1 MKLNYKDKR
10 RIYGQKD
17 IYQAVRGTEASV
29 ATPEKINIFDS
40 LSASASACDHVF
52 YASEF
57 EALLCERVFSLV
69 SLTGF
74 FQAKVFNVSSKSSDL
89 KERVF
94 DTSSESS
101 GSEDKVFNASSESS
115 GSEERVFVFTSITGL
130 TQESV
135 RDSLRAIT
143 GAQENISAVEYL
155 NAVSKE
161 SVYSLLSYATPLRE
175 QVGITSTTKGAF
187 KEQIF
192 DVDSVALTEK
202 IRTFTSESKTA
213 MTVQAVG
220 HIADTSTG
228 QMISIVFNRENV
240 TAAEEIFNIILE
252 LVNVLRTV
260 TAEAEYLKASNLEV
274 ILMKTDSVE
283 GFSVLVSSETINIL
297 LTNSEERKVLRAM
310 VEEE

>member
-17 IYQAVRGTEASV
+17 IYQAVRGTETSV

-57 EALLCERVFSLV
+57 TALLCDRVFSLV

-94 DTSSESS
+94 DTSSKSS
-101 GSEDKVFNASSESS
+101 GSEEQVFDTSSESS
-115 GSEERVFVFTSITGL
+115 GSKERAFNTSSESSGSKERVFVFTSITGL

-143 GAQENISAVEYL
+143 GVQENISAVEYL

-161 SVYSLLSYATPLRE
+161 SVYSLLSYYATPLRE
-175 QVGITSTTKGAF
+175 QVGITSTTKGAL

-202 IRTFTSESKTA
+202 IRTFASESKTA

-252 LVNVLRTV
+252 LMNVLRTV

-274 ILMKTDSVE
+274 ILIKTY
-283 GFSVLVSSETINIL
+283 
-297 LTNSEERKVLRAM
+297 SEERKVLRAM